1 MQWRFGIF
9 VYNDEKIW
17 KICQIANRVLSWI
30 ENTCCN
36 QQVSCWVVVAYLLK
50 SSCCLNFGGPW
61 TIDIPSDP
69 LTEIK
74 QKFLMQSVWFYKAI
88 QFNFMIFSREILWK
102 LFLPAKRALVAA
114 MLALAR
120 REKLETN
127 LFENE
132 VIGVQFFS
140 ESHAMK
146 EVELCG
152 SVRWDE

>member
-1 MQWRFGIF
+1 M
-9 VYNDEKIW
+9 
-17 KICQIANRVLSWI
+17 
-30 ENTCCN
+30 
-36 QQVSCWVVVAYLLK
+36 
-50 SSCCLNFGGPW
+50 
-61 TIDIPSDP
+61 
-69 LTEIK
+69 
-74 QKFLMQSVWFYKAI
+74 
-88 QFNFMIFSREILWK
+88 
-102 LFLPAKRALVAA
+102 LPAKRALVAA

-152 SVRWDE
+152 SVRRDE